1 MKQVLQKFSDGTTQ
15 VVDVPRPRCKARHI
29 LIQTT
34 YSLISVGTE
43 RSLVSFGRANYIDK
57 ARQQPDKVKEV
68 LNKVKTDGLM
78 PTIEAVRSKLDQPI
92 PMGYSNVGIILE
104 IGSGVT
110 SFKVGDRVLSSG
122 PHAEIV
128 CVPINLTAK
137 IPDDVE
143 DEDAV
148 FTVLGAIA
156 LQGLRLSEPTFGDTV
171 AVIGLG
177 LVGLM
182 CAQLAKANGCRVI
195 GFDFDAEKV
204 ALAKTFGVEAIA
216 FTDPLDAIK
225 QSDKFSR
232 GKGVDISLVA
242 AASPNSDPMIMA
254 ANMCRQKGRLIQV
267 GVTELD
273 IPRDIMFKKELVLK
287 VSCSYGPGRYDSSY
301 EDDGI
306 DYPFNYVRWTE
317 QRNFGA
323 VLDTLATKN
332 IVVSPLL
339 SHRYTISDA
348 AQAYELL
355 MNDRSALGI
364 LLEYPSDST
373 SVEQSQKRILKVA
386 SAPQSMKVGQV
397 VIGALGAGNH
407 AGRTLLPAFKKAGA
421 RLKTIASSQ
430 GLTGT
435 HVGNKLGF
443 ELNTTDCDLM
453 MADDEINT
461 IVIATQHNSH
471 ARFVIQAL
479 EAGKNVFVEKPLAL
493 NQQELDDIHMAY
505 LAAGARGILPKLMI
519 GYNRRFSP
527 LTQKMKEIVSRSP
540 TPFSM
545 IYTCN
550 AGAIPADFWLQ
561 DPELGGGRIIGEA
574 CHFIDIAR
582 FMADSPIEN
591 IQAAAMKQPEGVTDC
606 QDTASIT
613 VVFENGCIASI
624 HYFANGHKSFAKERI
639 EVFQG
644 EQITVIDNF
653 RALIGFGVPG
663 FKKKKLLRQNKG
675 QVECCQAF
683 VKSIEKGIEN
693 PVSYEEQ
700 MEVSQACLEIMKLL
714 NN

>member
-1 MKQVLQKFSDGTTQ
+1 M
-15 VVDVPRPRCKARHI
+15 I
-29 LIQTT
+29 I
-34 YSLISVGTE
+34 
-43 RSLVSFGRANYIDK
+43 
-57 ARQQPDKVKEV
+57 
-68 LNKVKTDGLM
+68 
-78 PTIEAVRSKLDQPI
+78 
-92 PMGYSNVGIILE
+92 NVGL
-104 IGSGVT
+104 
-110 SFKVGDRVLSSG
+110 
-122 PHAEIV
+122 
-128 CVPINLTAK
+128 
-137 IPDDVE
+137 
-143 DEDAV
+143 
-148 FTVLGAIA
+148 
-156 LQGLRLSEPTFGDTV
+156 
-171 AVIGLG
+171 IGLG
-177 LVGLM
+177 
-182 CAQLAKANGCRVI
+182 K
-195 GFDFDAEKV
+195 
-204 ALAKTFGVEAIA
+204 
-216 FTDPLDAIK
+216 
-225 QSDKFSR
+225 
-232 GKGVDISLVA
+232 
-242 AASPNSDPMIMA
+242 
-254 ANMCRQKGRLIQV
+254 
-267 GVTELD
+267 
-273 IPRDIMFKKELVLK
+273 
-287 VSCSYGPGRYDSSY
+287 
-301 EDDGI
+301 
-306 DYPFNYVRWTE
+306 
-317 QRNFGA
+317 
-323 VLDTLATKN
+323 
-332 IVVSPLL
+332 
-339 SHRYTISDA
+339 
-348 AQAYELL
+348 
-355 MNDRSALGI
+355 
-364 LLEYPSDST
+364 
-373 SVEQSQKRILKVA
+373 
-386 SAPQSMKVGQV
+386 
-397 VIGALGAGNH
+397 IGALYDIDNNNLMSH
-407 AGRTLLPAFKKAGA
+407 
-421 RLKTIASSQ
+421 LKTIINDKRFNLQFAY
-430 GLTGT
+430 
-435 HVGNKLGF
+435 
-443 ELNTTDCDLM
+443 DP
-453 MADDEINT
+453 ADDVCN
-461 IVIATQHNSH
+461 VIRNKYNLSNIYSSIKDIKKLSPKIDLLIIASPTSFH
-471 ARFVIQAL
+471 L
-479 EAGKNVFVEKPLAL
+479 ESIELMVDFTNPILVLCEKPLAL